1 MRGVLSAVVG
11 EGGHLGA
18 SGSARSNPAL
28 DIPNL
33 LYRYADAIDAGRFDE
48 AAALFDHGA
57 VVVQGQRIEGREAI
71 ASMWRRWVRL
81 YPDNT
86 PRTRHLVTNPLI
98 ELADDSLTARCR
110 SQWTLLQATDAL
122 PLQVVATGRYYDCF
136 VYLDGRWHFTE
147 RRYAGVDLS
156 GDMSAH
162 LLQSVKGGKDD

>member
-1 MRGVLSAVVG
+1 
-11 EGGHLGA
+11 
-18 SGSARSNPAL
+18 
-28 DIPNL
+28 
-33 LYRYADAIDAGRFDE
+33 
-48 AAALFDHGA
+48 

>member
-1 MRGVLSAVVG
+1 VPSAVVAAA
-11 EGGHLGA
+11 GGVSP
-18 SGSARSNPAL
+18 SGCARPNPAL
-28 DIPNL
+28 EIPNL
-33 LYRYADAIDAGRFDE
+33 LYRYADAIDAGRFEE

-136 VYLDGRWHFTE
+136 VYLDGSWHFTE

>member
-1 MRGVLSAVVG
+1 MTGVPSAAVG
-11 EGGHLGA
+11 EAGGVSP

-110 SQWTLLQATDAL
+110 TQWTLLQATDAL

>member
-1 MRGVLSAVVG
+1 VTGVPSAAVG
-11 EGGHLGA
+11 EAGGVSP

>member
-1 MRGVLSAVVG
+1 VPSAVVAAA
-11 EGGHLGA
+11 GGVSP
-18 SGSARSNPAL
+18 SGCARPNPAL
-28 DIPNL
+28 EIPNL
-33 LYRYADAIDAGRFDE
+33 LYRYADAIDAGRFEE

>member
-1 MRGVLSAVVG
+1 
-11 EGGHLGA
+11 
-18 SGSARSNPAL
+18 
-28 DIPNL
+28 
-33 LYRYADAIDAGRFDE
+33 
-48 AAALFDHGA
+48 

-98 ELADDSLTARCR
+98 ELSDDGLTARCR
-110 SQWTLLQATDAL
+110 SQWTLLQATDTL
-122 PLQVVATGRYYDCF
+122 PLQVVATGRYDDHLAL
-136 VYLDGRWHFTE
+136 LDGRWYFSE

-162 LLQSVKGGKDD
+162 LLQPVKGGKDD